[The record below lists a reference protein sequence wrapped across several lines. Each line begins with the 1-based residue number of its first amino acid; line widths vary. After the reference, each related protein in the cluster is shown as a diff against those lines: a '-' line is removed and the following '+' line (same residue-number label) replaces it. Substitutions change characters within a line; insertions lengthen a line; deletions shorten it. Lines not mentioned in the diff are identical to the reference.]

1 MTTSRLAT
9 LPLLLLLPACME
21 QAPVR
26 IVEPAA
32 GATLQSG
39 AAVRVIVESDSDE
52 VLVNGKPASGTGTF
66 LAAVPPADGLGFVVA
81 QVPGEE
87 LLAVRSWH
95 QGKLRGGKDWHSG
108 NLALQLGERA
118 LSTGPASV
126 ASLIAELLRNEEL
139 RPFVNNPLKIDVST
153 LVQLTIVV
161 KSAKTDKVV
170 VALKLDDKGLHFLA
184 KLTDVK
190 VAYTA
195 KAVTKLINASGI
207 AHFKEIQVLGD
218 MELTPGKVQLTKI
231 GTAATK
237 PVLQDTSGLPA
248 SYAQPLIGLLD
259 KDVTKSMADATA
271 RAAQRVFTHLLQEI
285 RPSVGVA
292 FKQPITQSSALD
304 RVAVVRPAVVL
315 WYKVL
320 IRAAISEVAREDQR
334 VVTRPLGALAVPANG
349 AVGAYCGSGLVN
361 QFAFAVWDAGN
372 LEGISFTRQQLEG
385 LGMEKLEFPYSYLER
400 VSLRLLLPPLLTWG
414 ADGPRLALGGVQA
427 HIQASVADG
436 VTAWTAASVPVRL
449 ARVGTGLRLLHDPT
463 RKVGMGAVGFDQL
476 SELAD
481 QKEVLRLLD
490 TAVPGVI
497 RDVFGNLPAIQ
508 LPALQL
514 TRLDGSKGPAL
525 APAITAVTVR
535 PDHWQVELELHR
547 K

>member
-1 MTTSRLAT
+1 M
-9 LPLLLLLPACME
+9 LPACME

-32 GATLQSG
+32 GATIQGSG
-39 AAVRVIVESDSDE
+39 AVRVTVESDADE
-52 VLVNGKPASGTGTF
+52 VLINGKPATGSGPF
-66 LAAVPPADGLGFVVA
+66 FAMVPPADGLGVVVA

-95 QGKLRGGKDWHSG
+95 QGELRGGKDWHSN

-139 RPFVNNPLKIDVST
+139 RPFVNNPLKIDIST

-161 KSAKTDKVV
+161 KSAKTAKVV
-170 VALKLDDKGLHFLA
+170 VGLKLDDKGLHVLA
-184 KLTDVK
+184 KLSDVK

-195 KAVTKLINASGI
+195 KAVTTLINASGI
-207 AHFKEIQVLGD
+207 AHFKEIQVAGD
-218 MELTPGKVQLTKI
+218 MVLAPGDVQLTKI
-231 GTAATK
+231 TTKATK

-259 KDVTKSMADATA
+259 KDVTQALADAA
-271 RAAQRVFTHLLQEI
+271 AKAAQRVFAHLLQEI
-285 RPSVGVA
+285 RPSVGVT
-292 FKQPITQSSALD
+292 FKQPITQASTLD

-315 WYKVL
+315 WYRVL

-349 AVGAYCGSGLVN
+349 ALGAYCGSGLVN

-372 LEGISFTRQQLEG
+372 LEGISFSRQQLEQ
-385 LGMEKLEFPYSYLER
+385 LGMEKLAFPYTYMKR
-400 VSLRLLLPPLLTWG
+400 ASLRLLLPPLLTWG
-414 ADGPRLALGGVQA
+414 ADGPRLAIGGVQA
-427 HIQASVADG
+427 HIQASVADD

-449 ARVGTGLRLLHDPT
+449 ARVGDGLRLLPDPK
-463 RKVGMGAVGFDQL
+463 RKVGMAAVGFDQM

-481 QKEVLRLLD
+481 QAEVLRILD
-490 TAVPGVI
+490 TAVPGVVSS
-497 RDVFGNLPAIQ
+497 VFGSLPAIR
-508 LPALQL
+508 LPTLQL
-514 TRLDGSKGPAL
+514 TRLDGSKGPVL
-525 APAITAVTVR
+525 VPELKSVTRR
-535 PDHWQVELELHR
+535 PDHWQVEVELQR